1 VPTAEATLPTPNARR
16 YVTQLGKHATAMA
29 GGPGHQMRRHDGNP
43 LAGGEVTLHVA
54 QSADRTTLTFDPW
67 GRCTVH
73 AELDRIALRIDAA
86 DEQNLQRIQ
95 QIITRDI
102 ERFGRREHLSVAWRN
117 LDPPADPATAPPSL
131 RTSHTRPARRALA
144 GTGLL
149 TGLLAVV
156 ALVGVH
162 LGLGSAAAAWLGWT
176 AVGGLSLAVIA
187 LVGVHVAVPV
197 AAIRLR
203 RHLFRRG
210 DKR

>member
-117 LDPPADPATAPPSL
+117 LDPPADPATAPPPL
-131 RTSHTRPARRALA
+131 RTGNARPARRALA
-144 GTGLL
+144 G

>member
-1 VPTAEATLPTPNARR
+1 MPTAEATLPTPNARR

-29 GGPGHQMRRHDGNP
+29 GGRGHRMRRHDGNP

-86 DEQNLQRIQ
+86 DEQNLRRIQ

-102 ERFGRREHLSVAWRN
+102 ERFGRREHLSVAWRR
-117 LDPPADPATAPPSL
+117 LDPPADPATAPPPL

-144 GTGLL
+144 G

>member
-29 GGPGHQMRRHDGNP
+29 GGRGHRMRRHDGNP

-86 DEQNLQRIQ
+86 DEQNLRRIQ

-117 LDPPADPATAPPSL
+117 LDPPADPATAPPPL

-144 GTGLL
+144 G

>member
-43 LAGGEVTLHVA
+43 LASGEVTLHVE

-86 DEQNLQRIQ
+86 DEQNLRRIQ

-117 LDPPADPATAPPSL
+117 LDPAADPATAPPPL
-131 RTSHTRPARRALA
+131 RTGNARPARRALA
-144 GTGLL
+144 G

-176 AVGGLSLAVIA
+176 AVGGLSLAVLA

-203 RHLFRRG
+203 RHRFRRG

>member
-1 VPTAEATLPTPNARR
+1 VPAAEATLPTPNARR

-29 GGPGHQMRRHDGNP
+29 CGRGHQMRRHDGNP
-43 LAGGEVTLHVA
+43 LAGGEVALHVE

-67 GRCTVH
+67 GVCTVH

-86 DEQNLQRIQ
+86 DEQNLRRIQ

-102 ERFGRREHLSVAWRN
+102 ERFGHREHLSVAWRN

-149 TGLLAVV
+149 AVV
-156 ALVGVH
+156 VLIGVH

-176 AVGGLSLAVIA
+176 AVGGLSLAVLA

-203 RHLFRRG
+203 RHRFRRG
-210 DKR
+210 DNP